1 VPFYLRKR
9 LDRFGKVRSCSL
21 RASLVLS
28 HLLVREQFFEFDYRL
43 REENLMVSQD
53 DGNDLKKVFREA
65 RSYAQQHLPEL
76 SRQIVHWKQTG
87 LLPEVS
93 GSVSM
98 RKLADMLKVVDL
110 HGSMQ
115 MAENMVKDA
124 ALETLAR
131 PLMAQSPDDAQEPS
145 HRAVDDEAIEYART
159 HLAELSQQLMH
170 WMDTGDL
177 PNTNEGPS
185 LSELGDILAKNDQ
198 SIAKEISFG
207 TRARK
212 KLFYAEVLVRRTA
225 LEAAAGNAQ
234 PVAVMV
240 HARMKNR

>member
-1 VPFYLRKR
+1 MSSSD
-9 LDRFGKVRSCSL
+9 DRS
-21 RASLVLS
+21 
-28 HLLVREQFFEFDYRL
+28 
-43 REENLMVSQD
+43 
-53 DGNDLKKVFREA
+53 DLKTVLRDA
-65 RSYAQQHLPEL
+65 RLYARHNLHEL
-76 SRQIVHWKQTG
+76 SRQILHWKQTG

-98 RKLADMLKVVDL
+98 RKLADMLKVVDPD
-110 HGSMQ
+110 GAMQ
-115 MAENMVKDA
+115 MAENLVKDA
-124 ALETLAR
+124 ALEVLAQ
-131 PLMAQSPDDAQEPS
+131 PLITQTPDDAQEPS
-145 HRAVDDEAIEYART
+145 KRAVEDEAVEYART

-177 PNTNEGPS
+177 PNVHEGPS
-185 LSELGDILAKNDQ
+185 LSELGDILAKKDQ
-198 SIAKEISFG
+198 FSTKELSFG

-240 HARMKNR
+240 HARL

>member
-1 VPFYLRKR
+1 MSS
-9 LDRFGKVRSCSL
+9 LDD
-21 RASLVLS
+21 
-28 HLLVREQFFEFDYRL
+28 E
-43 REENLMVSQD
+43 
-53 DGNDLKKVFREA
+53 NDLKKVFREA

-93 GSVSM
+93 GAVSM

-131 PLMAQSPDDAQEPS
+131 PLMAHAPDDAQEVS
-145 HRAVDDEAIEYART
+145 QAASEDEAMEYVRT

-177 PNTNEGPS
+177 PNVNDGPS
-185 LSELGDILAKNDQ
+185 LSELGDLLAKKDPPRPLMEAA
-198 SIAKEISFG
+198 SAKDISSAPH
-207 TRARK
+207 ARRK
-212 KLFYAEVLVRRTA
+212 NLFYAEVLVRRAA
-225 LEAAAGNAQ
+225 LEAASGKAQ
-234 PVAVMV
+234 SAAEIIHP
-240 HARMKNR
+240 RM

>member
-1 VPFYLRKR
+1 MSSSD
-9 LDRFGKVRSCSL
+9 DRS
-21 RASLVLS
+21 
-28 HLLVREQFFEFDYRL
+28 
-43 REENLMVSQD
+43 
-53 DGNDLKKVFREA
+53 DLKKVLQDA
-65 RSYAQQHLPEL
+65 RSYVQQYLPEL

-98 RKLADMLKVVDL
+98 RKLADMLKAVDL
-110 HGSMQ
+110 HGAME
-115 MAENMVKDA
+115 MAENLVKDA

-131 PLMAQSPDDAQEPS
+131 SLITQAPEDAQEPS
-145 HRAVDDEAIEYART
+145 HRAVDDEAMEYART

-177 PNTNEGPS
+177 PNVHEGPS
-185 LSELGDILAKNDQ
+185 LSELGDILAKKDQ
-198 SIAKEISFG
+198 SIAKENSFG
-207 TRARK
+207 ARARK